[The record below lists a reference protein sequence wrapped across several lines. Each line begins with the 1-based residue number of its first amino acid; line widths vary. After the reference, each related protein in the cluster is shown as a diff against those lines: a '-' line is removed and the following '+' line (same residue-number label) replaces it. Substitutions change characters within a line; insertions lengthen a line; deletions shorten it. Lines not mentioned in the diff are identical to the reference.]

1 MRKKVSLILM
11 AVIMFIILSS
21 FLNFIFGDSR
31 SPGTKMAHKIT
42 GDIGRRLK
50 ANYGLRF
57 MGISEE
63 GPDGKYKKIGLGF
76 SYDKILSKDR
86 GRILLLKCAHD
97 ALQIY
102 NSHPEFEQY
111 MKDVPFT
118 NNNIII
124 KIYIRRP
131 KGPDVNHPDIG
142 LFSFNNSI
150 LRYKTYDPQNGSEYF
165 SIEEESFEEAMR
177 ILESQKANGHKNLE

>member
-1 MRKKVSLILM
+1 MKKII
-11 AVIMFIILSS
+11 VIVMGIMMFVLFSS
-21 FLNFIFGDSR
+21 FLNFFFGGSR

-63 GPDGKYKKIGLGF
+63 GPDGKYKKIGLEF
-76 SYDKILSKDR
+76 SYNKIISKDR
-86 GRILLLKCAHD
+86 GRILLLKCAYD

-124 KIYIRRP
+124 NIYIRRP

-142 LFSFNNSI
+142 TFSFNNSI
-150 LRYKTYDPQNGSEYF
+150 LRYRTYDPQNGSEF
-165 SIEEESFEEAMR
+165 FTVDEESFEEAKR
-177 ILESQKANGHKNLE
+177 IVAFQQANGYNDLK